1 MQEAK
6 LAIGAKTIL
15 LVDDDRVFA
24 VILNKF
30 LGNAGYRFFSVTSVD
45 EAETWLV
52 NHPAP
57 NLVFVDIEMPAR
69 NGFELIA
76 KLKYLDDVPFIFVTS
91 HMENDFVLKATQ
103 MGATGYLVKPIDFV
117 QLLPT
122 ILIAIAKSEE
132 MVKLKRTAKDLQ
144 STLDKD
150 RSISVATGILMDQY
164 RLDQEHALS
173 ILRNTARSKRM
184 KLSDLAYKVVNA
196 SETIPLSGEE
206 RLN

>member
-1 MQEAK
+1 MQEAQFEE
-6 LAIGAKTIL
+6 GAKTLL
-15 LVDDDRVFA
+15 LVDDDLVFA

-45 EAETWLV
+45 EAEVWLTS
-52 NHPAP
+52 HSAP
-57 NLVFVDIEMPAR
+57 DLVFVDIEMPER

-76 KLKYLDDVPFIFVTS
+76 KLKYLEDVPFIFVTS
-91 HMENDFVLKATQ
+91 HMESDFILKATQ
-103 MGATGYLVKPIDFV
+103 MGATGYLVKPIDFI

-122 ILIAIAKSEE
+122 ILTAIAKSEE
-132 MVKLKRTAKDLQ
+132 MIKLKRTAKELQ

-164 RLDQEHALS
+164 RVDHDKAMT

-184 KLSDLAYKVVNA
+184 KLIDLAHKVIHA
-196 SETIPLSGEE
+196 SEALDISSNQKLT
-206 RLN
+206 